1 MPSVILFLV
10 FVATSGVARL
20 DLISL
25 NKEVKNGEFVV
36 FTRVNEANQ
45 RFF

>member
-10 FVATSGVARL
+10 FVVTSGVARL

-25 NKEVKNGEFVV
+25 NKEVKNGELVV